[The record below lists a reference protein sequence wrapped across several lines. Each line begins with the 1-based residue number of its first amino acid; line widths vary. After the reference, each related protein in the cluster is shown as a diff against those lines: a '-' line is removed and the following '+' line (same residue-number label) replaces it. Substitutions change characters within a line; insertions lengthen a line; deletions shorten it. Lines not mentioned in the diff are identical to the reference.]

1 MQDQSSDFTPIREKR
16 IATEFAQIERREDLK
31 QFKISD
37 YTTDLGMIVHVSI
50 QKIGWF
56 NFSFAIGPSA
66 INYG

>member
-1 MQDQSSDFTPIREKR
+1 MQDQTSDFTPIRDKR

-50 QKIGWF
+50 EF
-56 NFSFAIGPSA
+56 EP
-66 INYG
+66 